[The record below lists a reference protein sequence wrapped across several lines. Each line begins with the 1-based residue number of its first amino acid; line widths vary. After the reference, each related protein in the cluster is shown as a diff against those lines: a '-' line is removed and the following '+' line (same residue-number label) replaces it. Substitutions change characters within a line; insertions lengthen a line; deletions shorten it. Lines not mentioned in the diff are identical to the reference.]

1 MEENKYILTDEQ
13 WIAFKEASP
22 HFLSAKNE
30 YLRNAPRWLTESV
43 INIYESATGKTILN
57 KNLSCEHCVLRVYQ
71 TAGKLYFSELSRRE
85 KLEKEEKKNVVT
97 KTNAEPNQRDK
108 KKKVGSNGNGKK
120 RGIEDKN

>member
-1 MEENKYILTDEQ
+1 MEEYTLTDEQ
-13 WIAFKEASP
+13 WEEFKKASP
-22 HFLSAKNE
+22 HFKSAKQE
-30 YLRNAPRWLTESV
+30 YIRNAPRWLTESV
-43 INIYESATGKTILN
+43 INIYESATGNTIMSKDIN
-57 KNLSCEHCVLRVYQ
+57 CAHCVLRIYQ

-85 KLEKEEKKNVVT
+85 KLEEEKKNVVT